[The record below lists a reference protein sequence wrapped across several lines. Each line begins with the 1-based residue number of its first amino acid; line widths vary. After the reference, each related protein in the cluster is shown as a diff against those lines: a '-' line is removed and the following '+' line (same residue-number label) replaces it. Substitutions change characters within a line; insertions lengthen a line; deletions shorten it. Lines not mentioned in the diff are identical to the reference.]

1 MIKVLLLAVSMVA
14 LADALLTTVIGVRLP
29 LVGVDT
35 RVVGLIMSGYWL
47 GYVVGG
53 FWGHRIV
60 EAVGRIR
67 TFAGFAGLVT
77 VCVLVTA
84 LTTDIVVWAICR
96 ALTGYGCAVLFLA
109 AESWL
114 NAAATS
120 STRGGIFAGYMV
132 STYFAMALGQFAL
145 DFVPLGDSR
154 LLVFVALCFAAALM
168 PLVLTKGVPPTL
180 GKPSRFGPLKLV
192 RTAPLATFA
201 CAISGLTTGAFYG
214 LAPLYFQA
222 LGFDLHALSW
232 LMASAIF
239 GGLAGQWPLGRLSD
253 VIDRRKVLLS
263 VGAALCLTSA
273 LVAMYPH
280 GWWGLFG
287 FCLLSAL
294 NGAFLFVIYPIAV
307 AKANDV
313 IPHDDVVAASG
324 ALILVDGVG
333 SMLGPLLGGLVM
345 HWLGNSSLFL
355 LIGIG
360 GLGIAIACASA
371 IRRSFRCPSQTKP
384 FVMVNT
390 RAAAGALEPTAKGLP
405 VRPEP
410 VHGQ

>member
-1 MIKVLLLAVSMVA
+1 MIKVLLMAVSMVA
-14 LADALLTTVIGVRLP
+14 LADALLTTVIGVRLS
-29 LVGVDT
+29 LAGVDT

-47 GYVVGG
+47 GYVAGG

-84 LTTDIVVWAICR
+84 LTNDIVVWAICR

-201 CAISGLTTGAFYG
+201 CAISGLTTSAFYG

-263 VGAALCLTSA
+263 VGAALFVTSA
-273 LVAMYPH
+273 LVAVYPH
-280 GWWGLFG
+280 AWGLFA
-287 FCLLSAL
+287 FCILSAL
-294 NGAFLFVIYPIAV
+294 DGAFLFVIYPIAV
-307 AKANDV
+307 ARANDV

-324 ALILVDGVG
+324 ALILVDGAG

-345 HWLGNSSLFL
+345 HWIGNSSLFL
-355 LIGIG
+355 LIGAG
-360 GLGIAIACASA
+360 GLGVAIACASA
-371 IRRSFRCPSQTKP
+371 IRRSYHCASQTKP

-390 RAAAGALEPTAKGLP
+390 RAAAGALEPTSKGLP